1 LKISFNEKL
10 FKDLLTILNDLKKL
24 NVIQNEIFPI
34 SLEKINE
41 LEKILTNIYNKYGSN
56 N

>member
-10 FKDLLTILNDLKKL
+10 FKDLLAMLNDSKKL
-24 NVIQNEIFPI
+24 NVINEIFPV

-41 LEKILTNIYNKYGSN
+41 LEKILIDIYNKYGSN

>member
-1 LKISFNEKL
+1 LKISFNEKQ

-24 NVIQNEIFPI
+24 NVINEIFPVY
-34 SLEKINE
+34 LEKINE
-41 LEKILTNIYNKYGSN
+41 LEKILTDIYNGSN

>member
-24 NVIQNEIFPI
+24 NVIQNEIFPV

-41 LEKILTNIYNKYGSN
+41 LERILTNIYKYGSN

>member
-1 LKISFNEKL
+1 LKISFNEKQ

-24 NVIQNEIFPI
+24 NVINEIFPVY
-34 SLEKINE
+34 LEKINE
-41 LEKILTNIYNKYGSN
+41 LEKILTDIYNKYGSN